1 MVWTYLHRNRN
12 LPLYLIMSAHPYTLP
27 APETPAQAAV
37 RAVLYACIAE
47 FYRLANFH
55 KQQYIAFWNNPQ
67 VTPNQ
72 FCEVI
77 GSRGQEWLTDA
88 AASAN
93 HIGALATRYNIPL
106 ADVLPPEF
114 SVPRLAFTFL
124 SGGRIAVVEVEGKD
138 AWGNPIPDYT
148 PPEDVPEDS
157 SEIPND
163 GWVEPEPYPAE

>member
-1 MVWTYLHRNRN
+1 MVWPYLHRYRN
-12 LPLYLIMSAHPYTLP
+12 LPLYLIMSTHPYTLP
-27 APETPAQAAV
+27 APETTAQAAV
-37 RAVLYACIAE
+37 RAALNACISE

-55 KQQYIAFWNNPQ
+55 KQQYIAFWNNPR

-77 GSRGQEWLTDA
+77 GAKGQQWLTDA

-93 HIGALATRYNIPL
+93 HIGALAARYNIPL
-106 ADVLPPEF
+106 AAVLPPEF

-138 AWGNPIPDYT
+138 AWGNAIP
-148 PPEDVPEDS
+148 
-157 SEIPND
+157 
-163 GWVEPEPYPAE
+163 

>member
-1 MVWTYLHRNRN
+1 MVWDYLHGLRN
-12 LPLYLIMSAHPYTLP
+12 LSLYLIMSAHPYTLP
-27 APETPAQAAV
+27 APETTAQAAV
-37 RAVLYACIAE
+37 RAVLAACIVE

-55 KQQYIAFWNNPQ
+55 KQQYAAFWSNPQ

-72 FCEVI
+72 FCEAL
-77 GSRGQEWLTDA
+77 GARGQQWLTDA

-93 HIGALATRYNIPL
+93 HIGALATRYSIPL

-138 AWGNPIPDYT
+138 AWGNAIP
-148 PPEDVPEDS
+148 
-157 SEIPND
+157 
-163 GWVEPEPYPAE
+163 EPEPAE